1 MTRSHTAQTLSPLAA
16 APRLPLTALFAVKVA
31 TVITLWDHRYRS
43 RNHLARLDAHLLNDI
58 GVTEHEALKEAKRPF
73 WLP

>member
-1 MTRSHTAQTLSPLAA
+1 MTRSQTARTLSPLAA

-31 TVITLWDHRYRS
+31 TLITQWDHRYRS
-43 RNHLARLDAHLLNDI
+43 RNDLARLEDHLLDDI
-58 GVTEHEALKEAKRPF
+58 GMTRKDAMKEAKRPF